1 MTDFNE
7 TFARMLGSVAG
18 TEASMTAL
26 LQRILSEVDF
36 ARQFAELYPEQRTE
50 WEKSIKW
57 P

>member
-36 ARQFAELYPEQRTE
+36 ARQFAELYPEHRTE